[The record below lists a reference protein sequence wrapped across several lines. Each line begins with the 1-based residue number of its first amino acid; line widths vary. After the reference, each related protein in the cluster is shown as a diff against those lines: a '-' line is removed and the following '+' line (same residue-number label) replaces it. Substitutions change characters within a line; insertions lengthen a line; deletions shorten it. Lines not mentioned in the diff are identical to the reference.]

1 MYEVSAAFA
10 AAMKNRPYVAKLTLD
25 GNEEISGNAIQD
37 IVFRGGTNGKQDAF
51 SLGGTVSGS
60 VEISLNKGQVAY
72 TFQDKEIKVELGMEL
87 DSGTEWLPMGVY
99 YATEPSVDDD
109 LLTVSALDALGTK
122 FEREYEPIAGFDFGK
137 DTGVSATAFL
147 GALCARRGV
156 TVDVSN
162 LSTIQLNTPPD
173 GFTER
178 QIIGFIAALYGGFAN
193 IDRAGILRI
202 RSYSECKAKVTADEY
217 YEGGM
222 EKADYDFSVQ
232 WLKCYN
238 ENTDLTMFVGELNA
252 EQGIYLQSIWM
263 DYTILNN
270 LLDKLQGFSYRPVTE
285 LSFFGNPLIDPGDII
300 SMEDLEGKTIKIP
313 VMNISHEY
321 DGGIITRVTAKG
333 QFKTDGFAGS
343 TQRDIR
349 RVSASAAKH
358 SIDAQTQQ
366 DIFNKLTKNG
376 EIQGIYVQ
384 DDKWYINAEL
394 AKIVNL
400 IAEVVVSKKGNTTME
415 ISGANLTLKSGGGE
429 AYLAVEEG
437 GTPSFYVMKRES
449 NNRAFGASLDPQL
462 LWIIND
468 PEVDGY
474 QIDAM
479 LGITT
484 QKIDG
489 QERGFLRV
497 DMINDKMLSWKDN
510 GDGTFSLIGR

>member
-72 TFQDKEIKVELGMEL
+72 TFQDREIKVELGMEL
-87 DSGTEWLPMGVY
+87 GSGTEWLPMGVY
-99 YATEPSVDDD
+99 YATEPLVDDD
-109 LLTVSALDALGTK
+109 LLTVTALDALGTR
-122 FEREYEPIAGFDFGK
+122 FEREYETIPGFEFGT
-137 DTGVSATAFL
+137 DTGVSSTAFL
-147 GALCARRGV
+147 RALCARRGV

-162 LSTIQLNTPPD
+162 LSNFQLKAPPD

-202 RSYSECKAKVTADEY
+202 RSYSECEAKVTADEY

-238 ENTDLTMFVGELNA
+238 ENTDLTMFVGDLNA

-263 DYTILNN
+263 DYTILND

-285 LSFFGNPLIDPGDII
+285 LSFLGNPLIDPGDII
-300 SMEDLEGKTIKIP
+300 SMEDLAGETIKVP

-321 DGGIITRVTAKG
+321 DGGIITRVTANG
-333 QFKTDGFAGS
+333 QAKTEAHASS
-343 TQRDIR
+343 TQREIR
-349 RVSASAAKH
+349 RLSAAASK
-358 SIDAQTQQ
+358 SAVDAQTQQ
-366 DIFNKLTKNG
+366 DIFNKLTDNG
-376 EIQGIYVQ
+376 NIQGIYMQ
-384 DDKWYINAEL
+384 DNKWYINAEL

-400 IAEVVVSKKGNTTME
+400 IADHVRSVSGSSILDIDGAELQFLSNGKRTVQLTNMFEGLPILYMTDYE
-415 ISGANLTLKSGGGE
+415 SGVETDNCELSPHHLSLGGTSFSPIFSIQVSGGKVHMWLNGDSAPKE
-429 AYLAVEEG
+429 
-437 GTPSFYVMKRES
+437 
-449 NNRAFGASLDPQL
+449 
-462 LWIIND
+462 
-468 PEVDGY
+468 
-474 QIDAM
+474 
-479 LGITT
+479 
-484 QKIDG
+484 
-489 QERGFLRV
+489 
-497 DMINDKMLSWKDN
+497 LSWKSN
-510 GDGTFSLIGR
+510 GDGTYSLIGR